1 MVLIW
6 ECNFIRAI
14 DGEQKI
20 MFSRAY
26 ANGINRKIQMG
37 EAKEIFINY
46 VTLFPNK
53 DIVRIKLGYEAQ
65 YLYTFYYIDKT
76 NFDNGFYGV
85 FGVSENNTT
94 EPFDLSEMR
103 FHCQVC
109 LWRIFQAIRRW
120 ANFISTRVQDYL
132 NWLDQTIAEYYEEF
146 VKPAMP
152 IIVN

>member
-46 VTLFPNK
+46 VALFPNK

-76 NFDNGFYGV
+76 NFDNGF
-85 FGVSENNTT
+85 
-94 EPFDLSEMR
+94 
-103 FHCQVC
+103 
-109 LWRIFQAIRRW
+109 
-120 ANFISTRVQDYL
+120 TRCFRSL
-132 NWLDQTIAEYYEEF
+132 
-146 VKPAMP
+146 
-152 IIVN
+152 